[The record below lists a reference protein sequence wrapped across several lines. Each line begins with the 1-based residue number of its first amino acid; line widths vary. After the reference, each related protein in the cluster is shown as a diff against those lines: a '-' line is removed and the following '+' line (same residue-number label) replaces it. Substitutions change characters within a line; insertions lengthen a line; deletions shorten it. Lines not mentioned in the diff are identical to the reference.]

1 MQPRMSKEKKAL
13 KISFEGLRKVRP
25 VARLGRDPKILLLNA
40 VATELVKPA
49 FAQYYDV
56 AIDPGGVYKGRVF
69 LVPSE
74 KPTLSAVRFHGGD
87 KETRPNRLY
96 IANLI
101 YNVPGFNMGE
111 TCTFTVD
118 VQAIDPETDTRKM
131 IVLTELKYQQS

>member
-56 AIDPGGVYKGRVF
+56 AIDPGGVYKGRLF
-69 LVPSE
+69 LIPSE
-74 KPTLSAVRFHGGD
+74 TPTLSAVRFHGGD

-111 TCTFTVD
+111 TCTYVVS
-118 VQAIDPETDTRKM
+118 VQVLDPENDPRKI